1 MDEAVERRGGMESAV
16 ELLVRGGEGGGGAWG
31 RGVAA
36 VPVLQ
41 DAVVVVPSSSSDGME
56 DWVCMGG
63 YLDNQTT
70 YVRFSRRR
78 GCTGRAAGCP
88 LLTRPSA

>member
-41 DAVVVVPSSSSDGME
+41 GAVVVSSS
-56 DWVCMGG
+56 
-63 YLDNQTT
+63 
-70 YVRFSRRR
+70 
-78 GCTGRAAGCP
+78 
-88 LLTRPSA
+88 